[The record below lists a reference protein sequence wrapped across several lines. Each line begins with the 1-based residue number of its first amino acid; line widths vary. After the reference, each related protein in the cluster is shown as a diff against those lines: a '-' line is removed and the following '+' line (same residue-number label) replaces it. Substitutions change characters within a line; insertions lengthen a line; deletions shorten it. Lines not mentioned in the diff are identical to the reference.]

1 MIKQERHLAEL
12 AGDSME
18 MKLMLT
24 RKLRRRA
31 NDPAGLRGF
40 GNVEKRSKP
49 NKATLRLLLKEEE
62 VFNKSKALDLM
73 KSTASPARSPSPG
86 GSSSLSIQGKDAKIE
101 DGKLFYEKR

>member
-18 MKLMLT
+18 MKLIPT

-40 GNVEKRSKP
+40 GNGRREVNPTKQRS
-49 NKATLRLLLKEEE
+49 
-62 VFNKSKALDLM
+62 
-73 KSTASPARSPSPG
+73 
-86 GSSSLSIQGKDAKIE
+86 GS
-101 DGKLFYEKR
+101 Y